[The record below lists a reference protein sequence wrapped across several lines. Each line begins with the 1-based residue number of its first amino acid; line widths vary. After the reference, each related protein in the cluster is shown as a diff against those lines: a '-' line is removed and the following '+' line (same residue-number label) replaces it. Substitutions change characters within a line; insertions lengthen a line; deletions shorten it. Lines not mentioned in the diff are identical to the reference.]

1 MAKKKLE
8 SKEAPA
14 TPELDYDFNDE
25 FSSDLNQEA
34 VNSPKRQ
41 AVFDVVKGAGAEV
54 GKGLIN
60 PNTYKDILKQTMPK
74 EYGDITAGA
83 AEVTGG
89 LRDLY
94 NQTFQELN
102 PKINSIF
109 KSLDR
114 FVPESQK
121 TLKKLVKKIDLAT
134 GGRDFNIGP
143 GVSKEEQ
150 TEQAVAGILGD
161 VFEAQRTE
169 GKIATARQL
178 VRDKIE
184 TDRFNQNFAATDGMA
199 RDISTMAQYTTK
211 ITQAYQRKDLEI
223 SARTYL
229 ANQEFHAKVVGL
241 LETTRAQQEAIVK
254 NTALPDYVKITR
266 SEEFMQRTKGK
277 IIDSLYGDGSP
288 IGKGLNRIKGAA
300 GEFVRG
306 ISNSLGM
313 IDMAMEG
320 AASQKEMIAE
330 MNQQSIDAGMGPL
343 FTKAEMAGTAMG
355 MSVIGY
361 AKTKAAEKLGP
372 IIDENNDL
380 KEKVAKISKYAVN
393 PGAAAAKFR
402 QSEEWQEKI
411 GRDGLGGKAAR
422 LGDFLLEQFQDA
434 DSPSRSIKT
443 GHGLDDL
450 DAPEAGFSK
459 RATLSLTTVIPGH
472 LAHIHREIA
481 MLRTGR
487 DDAPLMTYDFKQGEF
502 TTKDKLSKRILK
514 DIEGAASQSSFTR
527 SADKAANEVL
537 GDRAAATSEST
548 KLGLKVFLS
557 RLAREDD
564 VLLDDIEA
572 IRDTDAYQSMSPEVQ
587 GVIDRYFSEIDSGEQ
602 FEQKTAGFTKDIRS
616 IRSSM
621 PSLDRH
627 LKSYVDAGYGDLLEK
642 EGLMKKTTD
651 GGSYDIDE
659 ERFYQMLEERLGA
672 YPSDMNV
679 KKNIKATSP
688 GAVLARTDRKRG
700 NFGKRLPGNKEA
712 YEGMR
717 KTKLFNYRYKDKMGD
732 SRPHD
737 GPMAQDVQQNLGND
751 VAPNGKAIDVQS
763 MSASFFGAVQYLGD
777 KYDQLFK
784 RQETTDGEDQKSGDG
799 SYISQIAR
807 NTAETNRILSTKG
820 IVLGGIT
827 GGSFATGG
835 KTIGVIEALSIAVS
849 QASRNIK
856 SGVIDPAMKYGSK
869 GLGAAGDFYQR
880 NKDPF
885 FDKLAQGRDFVSAK
899 ASQLYGYGL
908 DAVNQVPNAINWAKD
923 KISSAVKTVKDA
935 FTEYKDL
942 YLPNGTE
949 PVIRAAKIRLGFY
962 IDEATGEPLTTMEQI
977 YACKNN
983 IVDKSGNIILD
994 AKDRAEGLYDRYG
1007 EQIKGFGAKAFNTA
1021 MKIGGHMLGK
1031 AKELYNTIKTG
1042 AIKGLGDLKNFFSEK
1057 GFFRNGIFDFNMAMS
1072 GVLKRIHDETINIRD
1087 IMLGDKDD
1095 VMKRLKKK
1103 MKSAIGSTIQSFMN
1117 GKDGEKEDD
1126 DSASDAGQSGSGKRQ
1141 DSFKILG
1148 QGAQTAGRLYGKAKD
1163 KFLGKYGKTGADG
1176 KQSVD
1181 WEKMKGIGGDKAAAL
1196 RQRVGKMMPSMKGKI
1211 SRTNL
1216 KRIAKIKRF
1225 MGKGIGKAKGL
1236 ASGAMSLL
1244 GGLASNQGQDPN
1256 QQAPEPDRSD
1266 GQEEKAQAVQ
1276 RDSYDKIN
1284 EVAGKGSVAASERAW
1299 NDKDGSGER
1308 DGGVAEREEHNKR
1321 LKESRTKDMLK
1332 ADLTPKYLGLV
1343 GGGGLLGMS
1352 TQFLSTIGDGIS
1364 SLFDIT
1370 SNLFKRMPGMD
1381 KLLGGAKNMLGKGT
1395 GALSNMGKSIM
1406 QRLGGQGARALGQG
1420 AARQVGTAALRQ
1432 GGSFVARQLAMTG
1445 LRSAAVIGLQGL
1457 AASSAGAMAV
1467 AAAPIIL
1474 TVAAIAATTYG
1485 LYKLY
1490 KYCRRDDATKYD
1502 QLRLRQYG
1510 FAYRDNVYRFNH
1522 FAFQLEDYL
1531 QDERVGFDDSTK
1543 KAFLIEKKIKHE
1555 ELLETMD
1562 IDPKN
1567 TEEAANFSAWF
1578 KNRFRPVFI
1587 AHMTGLYKQDPK
1599 LKLKQV
1605 NKLKPGQILAYL
1617 EDAHI
1622 KDTSVYNYD
1631 ISPVKELEYLDVN
1644 TEDIETS
1651 FKNLMDK
1658 EKELDNKT
1666 AKDAPI
1672 PEKVEE
1678 SKTQAK
1684 ADLEKKAAEKT
1695 ALALGM
1701 IKTKE
1706 PTNGSNDYGNKV
1718 KQLTPEERKAA
1729 EDAALAAGDG
1739 KNPNATSMSN
1749 LPTSG
1754 SNDYSGQRPPPV
1766 AGGAILT
1773 GQEALKYIVR
1783 QKPDV
1788 DLENMNPAVLRLFL
1802 GMVEEYGNKTGRKI
1816 QVNSAFRS
1824 RAMQEALHRADPSK
1838 AAKPGNSL
1846 HELGFAIDINSADAN
1861 ALEKEGLMKKY
1872 GFTRPVG
1879 KEPWHIEPAG
1889 IQKSIEQAKRSR
1901 ELAEAMV
1908 EAGIGHGGGGY
1919 GTMPN
1924 SAQSRRNNEL
1934 ALSLLNMKGEPVQDG
1949 DKKNDLLKPVFD
1961 TAPAQPSGGVKDVD
1975 PVNRTSAA
1983 NDPSYSKAQQL
1994 PASTEGARAKVTAD
2008 AETPWSGDPGNKAS
2022 DAKTL
2027 PASPQGTGK
2036 EEMKRVI
2043 SESAKRV
2050 GVDPGIPL
2058 VFAAAESGFNPN
2070 AKAGSSNGN
2079 HSSAAGLMQFLDG
2092 TWRGVMKQHGAK
2104 YGIDPSTPQTD
2115 PVAAS
2120 LLGAEYI
2127 KDNMRAISGVRPNPT
2142 AGDVYMAHFLGPGG
2156 AKKFFSGDMNA
2167 PAASVMPKEASSNKS
2182 IFFDKSGRPR
2192 SGNEVYQ
2199 LMTEKLQKRASS
2211 EGINVQVRSGTQPTA
2226 AASSQP
2232 GSVNTGSF
2240 SANDAVKPTEAKA
2253 NASLPGQGA
2262 GFTPPPIS
2270 SGDKPTGAQASSL
2283 YADKAAQAAPRSPF
2297 SYDTRF
2303 PGKMPEQ
2310 QQSQQAPMEK
2320 SSLNSVEGLMTKSVD
2335 IQEKSYQAL
2344 RQLVEMLNPEKFG
2357 AVVAQATAAAIP
2369 KPEAAP
2375 LPDAKKQDQINM
2387 GRTTQPA
2394 SSSLD
2399 LRRRSA

>member
-8 SKEAPA
+8 SEEAKA

-34 VNSPKRQ
+34 IESPKRS
-41 AVFDVVKGAGAEV
+41 AVFDVVRGAGAEV

-89 LRDLY
+89 LKDLY

-134 GGRDFNIGP
+134 GGRDFNVSP
-143 GVSKEEQ
+143 SVSKEEQ

-161 VFEAQRTE
+161 VFEAQRAE
-169 GKIATARQL
+169 GKIAQAKQV

-184 TDRFNQNFAATDGMA
+184 TDRFNQSFETSSGMA
-199 RDISTMAQYTTK
+199 RDISTIAQYTTK

-254 NTALPDYVKITR
+254 NTALPDYAKITK
-266 SEEFMQRTKGK
+266 SEEFWQRTKGK
-277 IIDSLYGDGSP
+277 VIDSLYGEGTP
-288 IGKGLNRIKGAA
+288 ITKAMNRIKGAA

-306 ISNSLGM
+306 ISNSLSM
-313 IDMAMEG
+313 MDMALDG

-355 MSVIGY
+355 MSMIGY
-361 AKTKAAEKLGP
+361 AKTKAAEHLGP

-402 QSEEWQEKI
+402 QSEEWQEKL

-422 LGDFLLEQFQDA
+422 LGDFLLEQFQDS
-434 DSPSRSIKT
+434 DGPNRTMKT

-450 DAPEAGFSK
+450 DEPQPGMSK
-459 RATLSLTTVIPGH
+459 RAILSLTTIIPGH
-472 LAHIHREIA
+472 LSYIHREIQ

-487 DDAPLMTYDFKQGEF
+487 NDAPLMTYDYKQGEF

-514 DIEGAASQSSFTR
+514 DLEGQADRSTYGSSTERAANNLLG
-527 SADKAANEVL
+527 DKAST
-537 GDRAAATSEST
+537 TSDAT
-548 KLGLKVFLS
+548 KLGLRVFLS

-564 VLLDDIEA
+564 VLLDDIDA
-572 IRDTDAYQSMSPEVQ
+572 IRATDAYQSMSPDVQ
-587 GVIDRYFSEIDSGEQ
+587 SAIDDYFSEISSGEQ
-602 FEQKTAGFTKDIRS
+602 FEQKTAGFTKDVRG

-621 PSLDRH
+621 PSLDKH

-642 EGLMKKTTD
+642 EGLMKKAED
-651 GGSYDIDE
+651 GDRYDIDE

-688 GAVLARTDRKRG
+688 SAVLARTDRKRS

-732 SRPHD
+732 TRPHD

-784 RQETTDGEDQKSGDG
+784 RQETTDGKDQKTGEG

-820 IVLGGIT
+820 VVLGGIV
-827 GGSFATGG
+827 GGTFAEGG
-835 KTIGVIEALSIAVS
+835 KPIGVIEALSIAVS
-849 QASRNIK
+849 QGARNIK
-856 SGVIDPAMKYGSK
+856 SGVIDPAMDYGK
-869 GLGAAGDFYQR
+869 RGLEAAGDFYQK

-885 FDKLAQGRDFVSAK
+885 FEALGKGKDFATAKLSEMF
-899 ASQLYGYGL
+899 GYADRTIRRVP
-908 DAVNQVPNAINWAKD
+908 DAVNWAKE
-923 KISSAVKTVKDA
+923 KISSAVKSVKDA

-942 YLPNGTE
+942 YLPDGTE
-949 PVIRAAKIRLGFY
+949 PVIRAAKIRMGFY

-994 AKDRAEGLYDRYG
+994 AKDRAQGLYDRYG
-1007 EQIKGFGAKAFNTA
+1007 DRIKGFGLKVFDATMKVGGYMFGRAKD
-1021 MKIGGHMLGK
+1021 
-1031 AKELYNTIKTG
+1031 LYNTVKSG

-1057 GFFRNGIFDFNMAMS
+1057 GFFRNGVFDFNMAMS

-1103 MKSAIGSTIQSFMN
+1103 MKGIMNSTIQSFLGN
-1117 GKDGEKEDD
+1117 KE
-1126 DSASDAGQSGSGKRQ
+1126 GSGDDHDQ
-1141 DSFKILG
+1141 EANPGSGGNGQAPDSFGVLR
-1148 QGAQTAGRLYGKAKD
+1148 QGAQVANRLFGKAKD
-1163 KFLGKYGKTGADG
+1163 KFYGRFGKTDADG
-1176 KQSVD
+1176 KRSVD
-1181 WEKMKGIGGDKAAAL
+1181 WEKMKGIGGDKAAGL
-1196 RQRVGKMMPSMKGKI
+1196 RNRAGGFMDRMKSKI
-1211 SRTNL
+1211 SPKN
-1216 KRIAKIKRF
+1216 
-1225 MGKGIGKAKGL
+1225 MGRLGTAKGL
-1236 ASGAMSLL
+1236 MSRGFSKGKGLVSGAIGLL
-1244 GGLASNQGQDPN
+1244 GGLASSQGQD
-1256 QQAPEPDRSD
+1256 QQQGPEPDKSD
-1266 GQEEKAQAVQ
+1266 GQDEKAAAVQ
-1276 RDSYDKIN
+1276 RDKYDKIN
-1284 EVAGKGSVAASERAW
+1284 EVAGKGTVAANDRAW

-1321 LKESRTKDMLK
+1321 LKEARTKDMLQ
-1332 ADLTPKYLGLV
+1332 ADLTPKYLGLT

-1352 TQFLSTIGDGIS
+1352 TAFLSSIGDGIS
-1364 SLFDIT
+1364 TLFDVT
-1370 SNLFKRMPGMD
+1370 SNIFKKLPGMD
-1381 KLLGGAKNMLGKGT
+1381 KILGSAKNLMGKGT
-1395 GALSNMGKSIM
+1395 GALSNIGKSIS
-1406 QRLGGQGARALGQG
+1406 QKLGTQAARVLGQG

-1432 GGSFVARQLAMTG
+1432 GGSFAARQLAMTG

-1490 KYCRRDDATKYD
+1490 KYSRRDDATKYD

-1522 FAFQLEDYL
+1522 YAFQLEDYL
-1531 QDERVGFDDSTK
+1531 QDERVGFDELTK

-1599 LKLKQV
+1599 LKLKQI

-1684 ADLEKKAAEKT
+1684 TDLEKQAAEKT

-1701 IKTKE
+1701 IKAKE

-1718 KQLTPEERKAA
+1718 KQVTPEERKAA

-1739 KNPNATSMSN
+1739 KNPNTTSMQN

-1824 RAMQEALHRADPSK
+1824 YEKQAALHRADPRK
-1838 AAKPGNSL
+1838 ASKPGGSL

-1879 KEPWHIEPAG
+1879 GEPWHLEPAG
-1889 IQKSIEQAKRSR
+1889 IQKSIDQAKRSR
-1901 ELAEAMV
+1901 EVAEAMV

-1919 GTMPN
+1919 GTLPN
-1924 SAQSRRNNEL
+1924 SAQSRRNNAL
-1934 ALSLLNMKGEPVQDG
+1934 ALSLLDMKGEPVKEG
-1949 DKKNDLLKPVFD
+1949 DKKDDILRPVFD
-1961 TAPAQPSGGVKDVD
+1961 TKATAQQSAGVQAVD
-1975 PVNRTSAA
+1975 PVNKTAAA
-1983 NDPSYSKAQQL
+1983 NDASYSKAQQL
-1994 PASTEGARAKVTAD
+1994 PASTEGARARVTAD
-2008 AETPWSGDPGNKAS
+2008 AETPWSGDPGNRAP
-2022 DAKTL
+2022 DAKSL
-2027 PASPQGTGK
+2027 PAAPQGTGK
-2036 EEMKRVI
+2036 EEIKRVI

-2050 GVDPGIPL
+2050 GIDPGIPL

-2127 KDNMRAISGVRPNPT
+2127 KDNMRAIRGVRPNPT

-2167 PAASVMPKEASSNKS
+2167 PAASVMPKEAASNRS
-2182 IFFDKSGRPR
+2182 IFFDKSGRAR
-2192 SGNEVYQ
+2192 TGNEVYQ
-2199 LMTEKLQKRASS
+2199 LMTEKLQKRAAS
-2211 EGINVQVRSGTQPTA
+2211 EGINVQVRSA
-2226 AASSQP
+2226 AQTTTPQATPSNNVSS
-2232 GSVNTGSF
+2232 GSF
-2240 SANDAVKPTEAKA
+2240 AANDAVKPTEAKA
-2253 NASLPGQGA
+2253 NAGLPGQGA

-2270 SGDKPTGAQASSL
+2270 SGDKPSGIQPSGGYT
-2283 YADKAAQAAPRSPF
+2283 DKAAQAAPRSPF

-2310 QQSQQAPMEK
+2310 QQAQPAPMEK
-2320 SSLNSVEGLMTKSVD
+2320 TSLNSVEGLMTKSVD

-2387 GRTTQPA
+2387 GRTTQVT

-2399 LRRRSA
+2399 LRRLSA